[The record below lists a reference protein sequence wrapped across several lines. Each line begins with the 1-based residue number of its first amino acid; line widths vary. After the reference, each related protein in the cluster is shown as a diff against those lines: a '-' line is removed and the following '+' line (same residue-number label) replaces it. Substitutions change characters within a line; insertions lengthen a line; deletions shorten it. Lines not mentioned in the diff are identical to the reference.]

1 MCVLL
6 FAVLQLVFVRLAQKL
21 CWRLQ
26 NSYGTQAD
34 FASQKEKNCTSL
46 GFPKKSKD

>member
-26 NSYGTQAD
+26 KSYGTQAD
-34 FASQKEKNCTSL
+34 FASQKEKIVRL
-46 GFPKKSKD
+46 FGFPKKSKD